1 MMILIESGEKTSILP
16 LPIASKTNGIVG
28 DGSLSNVLVVK
39 LVLIQNQLFFCSL
52 PYLMNRGVVG
62 PGELDDPG
70 PGGAVHLLAD
80 GVQLVLVGAGDGRQV
95 GALLSGQLVGARA
108 EAQVG
113 VLVQGRDGLLL
124 ART

>member
-1 MMILIESGEKTSILP
+1 M
-16 LPIASKTNGIVG
+16 
-28 DGSLSNVLVVK
+28 
-39 LVLIQNQLFFCSL
+39 
-52 PYLMNRGVVG
+52 
-62 PGELDDPG
+62 
-70 PGGAVHLLAD
+70 HLLAD